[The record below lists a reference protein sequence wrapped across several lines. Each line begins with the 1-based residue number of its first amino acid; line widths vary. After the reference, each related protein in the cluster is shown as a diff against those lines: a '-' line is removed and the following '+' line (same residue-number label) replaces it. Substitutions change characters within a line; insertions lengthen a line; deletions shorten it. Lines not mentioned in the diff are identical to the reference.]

1 MGQVWRC
8 VKNRKKKGWK
18 EQNPPLQKKKKRK
31 KKIPGGF
38 NEITPKKIEL
48 VWPTEGRNARN

>member
-18 EQNPPLQKKKKRK
+18 EQNPPLQKKKKGK
-31 KKIPGGF
+31 KKSPGGF